1 MPQSGKAAAG
11 HGHHVPPDRSLAD
24 TLQAALATSRKAQEK
39 DRTLLLGTLLAEVKN
54 RRIELRRDLTEDEV
68 IDVFRKAIKIRD
80 DAAGQ
85 YEQGRRPEL
94 AEKERAEIKIIE
106 SFLPPPP
113 DPEEIRAVVRQVVAA
128 GATDLGRVMG
138 QVMPQF
144 KGRVDG
150 KVINRIVREELEAR

>member
-1 MPQSGKAAAG
+1 
-11 HGHHVPPDRSLAD
+11 
-24 TLQAALATSRKAQEK
+24 
-39 DRTLLLGTLLAEVKN
+39 LGTLLAEVKN

-106 SFLPPPP
+106 SFLPPPA
-113 DPEEIRAVVRQVVAA
+113 DPEEIRAVVRQVIAA

-138 QVMPQF
+138 HVMPQF

-150 KVINRIVREELEAR
+150 RVVNRIVREELEAR

>member
-1 MPQSGKAAAG
+1 M
-11 HGHHVPPDRSLAD
+11 PPDRSLTD

-54 RRIELRRDLTEDEV
+54 RRIELRRDLSDAEV
-68 IDVFRKAIKIRD
+68 FDVLRKAIKIRD

-85 YEQGRRPEL
+85 YDQAGRPEL
-94 AEKERAEIKIIE
+94 AEKERAEIHIIE

-113 DPEEIRAVVRQVVAA
+113 DPEEIRAAVRQAIA
-128 GATDLGRVMG
+128 EGATDLGRVMG
-138 QVMPQF
+138 QVMPRF

-150 KVINRIVREELEAR
+150 RVINRIVREELGAR